1 MFTQKTKSI
10 VQKFTVL
17 LMLFSLVQSSWAG
30 LEIKFTDNNT
40 SANKIAYSNFDTPA
54 AYNYYDTANADSNI
68 LNINN
73 YVEDSDRVGAVN
85 LNENVK
91 ITNSNAKINLSL
103 RDSDVKQV
111 LRMFAQKAGLNV
123 IFHNS
128 VNGKVTLDLVNVTLN
143 DAFLLVLRSAELTYV
158 KDGKN
163 IIVASSAQGSK
174 LSFTKQNLNI
184 IPVKY
189 ERAQNIADFLNNNVF
204 SSSITGLSNEKIVT
218 SNPATNELLVF
229 GSENDY
235 EVAKRIAQ
243 KLDRKPMI
251 NTFKVN
257 HTTPKEMAM
266 LICSTFIEINKE
278 VSTEEEDDTAQDDE
292 EDDTSS
298 DDEEVQKVKL
308 GSGIVACRATEE
320 VVRGDSENANT
331 TTAGSEENAIKMFMS
346 APLAVV
352 YFSDQGTININGG
365 SYEQVQMIKEFIEQ
379 NDKKQPMA
387 YVEMS
392 VIELNESG
400 SKEFANEWNLW
411 TPFISLQFDTSQG
424 LSTHSDFPT
433 FFMGNSYS
441 GTTTSTTTGSD
452 GSTSETTSQY
462 TVNKYKGDS
471 TLVYRLRYLVQNGK
485 GRVLTNPKIMVTNGQ
500 KSIIDMTSDYV
511 KTVKSEMLT
520 TIDNAGISRTYEV
533 GDDEGLKIE
542 LMPFISPDGYVS
554 MNIKPEF
561 ATIKERIYA
570 PGQSGQDELQATLL
584 QRRDLSLNNIRI
596 KDGETLVLAGLIR
609 ETETQQITKIPVL
622 GDLPLVGVF
631 FRTSSNQKAK
641 EELVIMITPHIV
653 YSSDDIANIKP
664 VDL

>member
-10 VQKFTVL
+10 IQKFTVL
-17 LMLFSLVQSSWAG
+17 LLLFSFVQSSWAG
-30 LEIKFTDNNT
+30 LELKFNESIVSNN
-40 SANKIAYSNFDTPA
+40 NKIAYSGFTPA
-54 AYNYYDTANADSNI
+54 NYYDTSDGESNI
-68 LNINN
+68 LNISN
-73 YVEDSDRVGAVN
+73 YHDDKSRLGAVN
-85 LNENVK
+85 LNENTK
-91 ITNSNAKINLSL
+91 ITNSNARISLSL
-103 RDSDVKQV
+103 RESDVKQV
-111 LRMFAQKAGLNV
+111 LRMFAQKAGMNV

-143 DAFLLVLRSAELTYV
+143 DAFLMVLRSAELTYV
-158 KDGKN
+158 LDGKN
-163 IIVASSAQGSK
+163 IIVASNAEGTK
-174 LSFTKQNLNI
+174 LSFTKQNLSI
-184 IPVKY
+184 IPIKY
-189 ERAQNIADFLNNNVF
+189 ERAQNIADFLNNNIF
-204 SSSITGLSNEKIVT
+204 GSKIAGLSNEKIVT
-218 SNPATNELLVF
+218 SNPATNEILVF
-229 GSENDY
+229 GTKNDY
-235 EVAKRIAQ
+235 EVAKKIAE

-266 LICSTFIEINKE
+266 LICSTFVETNKE
-278 VSTEEEDDTAQDDE
+278 VSTEEEDDVAEDDGEDDTIDDDE
-292 EDDTSS
+292 EIK
-298 DDEEVQKVKL
+298 KVKL
-308 GSGIVACRATEE
+308 GSGIVACRATET
-320 VVRGDSENANT
+320 VARGDSEVRT
-331 TTAGSEENAIKMFMS
+331 QVDTQNAIQMLAS

-352 YFSDQGTININGG
+352 YFPELGTININGG
-365 SYEQVQMIKEFIEQ
+365 SYEQVKMIKEFIEQ

-400 SKEFANEWNLW
+400 SKEFANEWSLW
-411 TPFISLQFDTSQG
+411 TPFISLSFDTSQG
-424 LSTHSDFPT
+424 LATDANHPT
-433 FFMGNSYS
+433 FFMGRSYEVTQP
-441 GTTTSTTTGSD
+441 GTDGATTR
-452 GSTSETTSQY
+452 Y
-462 TVNKYKGDS
+462 TVDKYRGDS
-471 TLVYRLRYLVQNGK
+471 TLVYRLKYLVQNGK

-500 KSIIDMTSDYV
+500 KSVIDMTSDYV

-542 LMPFISPDGYVS
+542 LVPFISPDGYVS
-554 MNIKPEF
+554 LNVKPEF

-570 PGQSGQDELQATLL
+570 PGQSGVDELQATLL

-609 ETETQQITKIPVL
+609 ENETQQVTKIPVL

-631 FRTSSNQKAK
+631 FRTSTNQKSK

-653 YSSDDIANIKP
+653 YSSEDIANIKP

>member
-1 MFTQKTKSI
+1 MFTQKAKSI
-10 VQKFTVL
+10 IQKFTVL
-17 LMLFSLVQSSWAG
+17 LMLFSFVQSSWAG
-30 LEIKFTDNNT
+30 LELKFSDNF
-40 SANKIAYSNFDTPA
+40 ANDAGKIAYSQSGTPA
-54 AYNYYDTANADSNI
+54 NFYNTADADSNI

-73 YVEDSDRVGAVN
+73 YHEDKSRLGAVN
-85 LNENVK
+85 LSENTR

-111 LRMFAQKAGLNV
+111 LRMFAQKAGINV
-123 IFHNS
+123 IFHSS
-128 VNGKVTLDLVNVTLN
+128 VTGKVTLDLVNVTLN
-143 DAFLLVLRSAELTYV
+143 DAFLMVLRSAELTYV
-158 KDGKN
+158 IDGKN
-163 IIVASSAQGSK
+163 IIVASNTEGNK
-174 LSFTKQNLNI
+174 LSFTKQKLSI
-184 IPVKY
+184 IPIKY
-189 ERAQNIADFLNNNVF
+189 ERAQNIADFLNNNIFGSNV
-204 SSSITGLSNEKIVT
+204 TGLSNEKIVT
-218 SNPATNELLVF
+218 SNPATNEILVF
-229 GSENDY
+229 GTQNDY
-235 EVAKRIAQ
+235 EVAKKIAQ

-266 LICSTFIEINKE
+266 LICSTFVEVNKE
-278 VSTEEEDDTAQDDE
+278 VSTEEEDDVASDDDDDDSDLDDDE
-292 EDDTSS
+292 IK
-298 DDEEVQKVKL
+298 KVKL
-308 GSGIVACRATEE
+308 GSGIVACRATDS
-320 VVRGDSENANT
+320 VARGDSD
-331 TTAGSEENAIKMFMS
+331 IKSSTEDSDSNFQMLAS

-352 YFSDQGTININGG
+352 YFTELGTININGG
-365 SYEQVQMIKEFIEQ
+365 SYEQVKMIKEFIEQ

-411 TPFISLQFDTSQG
+411 TPFISLSFDTSQG
-424 LSTHSDFPT
+424 LATDANHPT
-433 FFMGNSYS
+433 FFMGRSYETAS
-441 GTTTSTTTGSD
+441 GDGTTR
-452 GSTSETTSQY
+452 Y
-462 TVNKYKGDS
+462 TVDKYKGDS

-542 LMPFISPDGYVS
+542 LVPFISPDGYVS
-554 MNIKPEF
+554 LNVKPEF

-570 PGQSGQDELQATLL
+570 PGQSGVDELQATLL

-609 ETETQQITKIPVL
+609 ENETQQITKIPIL

-631 FRTSSNQKAK
+631 FRTSSNQKSK

-653 YSSDDIANIKP
+653 YSSDDIANIQP

>member
-1 MFTQKTKSI
+1 MFTQKTKSL

-17 LMLFSLVQSSWAG
+17 LMLFSFVQSSWAG
-30 LEIKFTDNNT
+30 LDMKFANEHQLTD
-40 SANKIAYSNFDTPA
+40 KIAYSNFDTPA
-54 AYNYYDTANADSNI
+54 NYYDTADTESNI

-73 YVEDSDRVGAVN
+73 YVREDNSTSVIN
-85 LNENVK
+85 LNDNVR
-91 ITNSNAKINLSL
+91 ITNSKTKINLSL

-111 LRMFAQKAGLNV
+111 LRMFAQKAGMNV

-128 VNGKVTLDLVNVTLN
+128 VEGKVTLDLVNVTLN

-158 KDGKN
+158 LDGKN
-163 IIVASSAQGSK
+163 IIVASSSQGSK
-174 LSFTKQNLNI
+174 LSFSKQNLNI
-184 IPVKY
+184 IPIKY

-204 SSSITGLSNEKIVT
+204 GSNITGLSGDKIVT
-218 SNPATNELLVF
+218 SNPATNEILLF
-229 GSENDY
+229 GTQNDY
-235 EVAKRIAQ
+235 EVAKKIAQ

-266 LICSTFIEINKE
+266 LICSTFIEVNKK
-278 VSTEEEDDTAQDDE
+278 VSTEEEDDLADDDDDDDSDTEDE
-292 EDDTSS
+292 EIK
-298 DDEEVQKVKL
+298 KVKL

-320 VVRGDSENANT
+320 VVRGDSQDQ
-331 TTAGSEENAIKMFMS
+331 GSGVGRSAVGGMDNAIRMFAS

-352 YFSDQGTININGG
+352 YFPELGTININGG
-365 SYEQVQMIKEFIEQ
+365 SYEQVKMIKEFIEQ

-392 VIELNESG
+392 VVELNETG
-400 SKEFANEWNLW
+400 SKEFANEWSLW
-411 TPFISLQFDTSQG
+411 TPFISLSFDTANG
-424 LSTHSDFPT
+424 LATDANHPT
-433 FFMGNSYS
+433 FFMGRSYS
-441 GTTTSTTTGSD
+441 TTSTSTGEDGATT
-452 GSTSETTSQY
+452 TTRY
-462 TVNKYKGDS
+462 TVDKYKGDS
-471 TLVYRLRYLVQNGK
+471 TLVYRLKYLVQNGK

-500 KSIIDMTSDYV
+500 KSVIDMTSDYV

-542 LMPFISPDGYVS
+542 LLPFISPDGYVS

-570 PGQSGQDELQATLL
+570 PGQGGVDELQATLL

-596 KDGETLVLAGLIR
+596 KDGETLILAGLIK
-609 ETETQQITKIPVL
+609 ENETQQVTKIPVL

-631 FRTSSNQKAK
+631 FRTSSNQKTK

-664 VDL
+664 IDL

>member
-10 VQKFTVL
+10 IQKFTVL
-17 LMLFSLVQSSWAG
+17 LMLFSFVQSSWAG
-30 LEIKFTDNNT
+30 LELKFNESIASNN
-40 SANKIAYSNFDTPA
+40 NKIAYSGFTPA
-54 AYNYYDTANADSNI
+54 NYYDTSDGESNI
-68 LNINN
+68 LNISN
-73 YVEDSDRVGAVN
+73 YHDDKSRLGAVN
-85 LNENVK
+85 LNENTK
-91 ITNSNAKINLSL
+91 ITNSNARISLSL
-103 RDSDVKQV
+103 RESDVKQV
-111 LRMFAQKAGLNV
+111 LRMFAQKAGMNV

-143 DAFLLVLRSAELTYV
+143 DAFLMVLRSAELTYV
-158 KDGKN
+158 LDGKN
-163 IIVASSAQGSK
+163 IIVASNAEGTK
-174 LSFTKQNLNI
+174 LSFTKQNLSI
-184 IPVKY
+184 IPIKY
-189 ERAQNIADFLNNNVF
+189 ERAQNIADFLNNNIF
-204 SSSITGLSNEKIVT
+204 GSKIAGLSNEKIVT
-218 SNPATNELLVF
+218 SNPATNEILVF
-229 GSENDY
+229 GTKNDY
-235 EVAKRIAQ
+235 EVAKKIAE

-266 LICSTFIEINKE
+266 LICSTFVEINKE
-278 VSTEEEDDTAQDDE
+278 VSTEEEDDVAEDDGENDTIDDDE
-292 EDDTSS
+292 EIK
-298 DDEEVQKVKL
+298 KVKL
-308 GSGIVACRATEE
+308 GSGIVACRATET
-320 VVRGDSENANT
+320 VARGDSEVGT
-331 TTAGSEENAIKMFMS
+331 QVDTQNAIQMLAS

-352 YFSDQGTININGG
+352 YFPELGTININGG
-365 SYEQVQMIKEFIEQ
+365 SYEQVKMIKEFIEQ

-400 SKEFANEWNLW
+400 SKEFANEWSLW
-411 TPFISLQFDTSQG
+411 TPFISLSFDTSQG
-424 LSTHSDFPT
+424 LATDANHPT
-433 FFMGNSYS
+433 FFMGRSYEVTQP
-441 GTTTSTTTGSD
+441 GTDGATTR
-452 GSTSETTSQY
+452 Y
-462 TVNKYKGDS
+462 TVDKYRGDS
-471 TLVYRLRYLVQNGK
+471 TLVYRLKYLVQNGK

-500 KSIIDMTSDYV
+500 KSVIDMTSDYV

-542 LMPFISPDGYVS
+542 LVPFISPDGYVS
-554 MNIKPEF
+554 LNVKPEF

-570 PGQSGQDELQATLL
+570 PGQSGVDELQATLL

-609 ETETQQITKIPVL
+609 ENETQQVTKIPVL

-631 FRTSSNQKAK
+631 FRTSTNQKSK

-653 YSSDDIANIKP
+653 YSSEDIANIKP

>member
-1 MFTQKTKSI
+1 MFTQKTKSL
-10 VQKFTVL
+10 VQKFTVV
-17 LMLFSLVQSSWAG
+17 LMLLSFVQTSWAG
-30 LEIKFTDNNT
+30 FEMKFATENFAT
-40 SANKIAYSNFDTPA
+40 EKIAYSNFDIPA
-54 AYNYYDTANADSNI
+54 NYYDTSDSESNI

-73 YVEDSDRVGAVN
+73 YVKDNHITDTIN
-85 LNENVK
+85 LNDNVR
-91 ITNSNAKINLSL
+91 ITNSKTKINLSL

-158 KDGKN
+158 LDGKN
-163 IIVASSAQGSK
+163 IIVASSSQGSS
-174 LSFTKQNLNI
+174 LSFSKQNLNI
-184 IPVKY
+184 IPIKY
-189 ERAQNIADFLNNNVF
+189 ERAQNIADFLNNNIF
-204 SSSITGLSNEKIVT
+204 GSNITGLTNDKIVT
-218 SNPATNELLVF
+218 SNPATNEILLF
-229 GSENDY
+229 GTQNDY
-235 EVAKRIAQ
+235 EVAKKIAQ

-266 LICSTFIEINKE
+266 LICSTFIEVNKK
-278 VSTEEEDDTAQDDE
+278 VSTEEEDDLADDDDDDDTEDDDE
-292 EDDTSS
+292 
-298 DDEEVQKVKL
+298 VKKVKL

-320 VVRGDSENANT
+320 VVKGDSVQGPAST
-331 TTAGSEENAIKMFMS
+331 TNQENAIRMFSS
-346 APLAVV
+346 APLAIV
-352 YFSDQGTININGG
+352 YFPELGTINVNGG
-365 SYEQVQMIKEFIEQ
+365 SYEQVKMIKEFIEQ

-392 VIELNESG
+392 VVELNESG
-400 SKEFANEWNLW
+400 SKEFANEWSLW
-411 TPFISLQFDTSQG
+411 TPFISLSFDTSNG
-424 LSTHSDFPT
+424 LATDANHPT
-433 FFMGNSYS
+433 FFMGRSYQTS
-441 GTTTSTTTGSD
+441 SSTTGDDGTTTTTR
-452 GSTSETTSQY
+452 Y
-462 TVNKYKGDS
+462 TVDKYKGDS
-471 TLVYRLRYLVQNGK
+471 TLVYRLKYLVQNGK

-500 KSIIDMTSDYV
+500 KSVIDMTADYV

-542 LMPFISPDGYVS
+542 LLPFISPDGYVS

-570 PGQSGQDELQATLL
+570 PGQSGVDELQATLL

-596 KDGETLVLAGLIR
+596 KDGETLILAGLIK
-609 ETETQQITKIPVL
+609 ENETQQVTKIPIL

-631 FRTSSNQKAK
+631 FRTSSNQKTK

-664 VDL
+664 IDL